1 MAVNIQQIQDLLGTG
16 LSPEVVASAVGCTE
30 SYVSQLMSDE
40 AFAAIVIEKRSKA
53 LTKNNERDLSIDE
66 LEDKT
71 IRKLNQVIDMVHK
84 PMELMHLFKAINSA
98 KRRGIQ
104 PQHQATQRQQVVVLA
119 IPERVKSQF
128 RLSANREI
136 IDHGEQTLVTMD
148 SQTLLKR
155 VAGDAET
162 KGTGNGNRYKE
173 LAASLRKEEA
183 IDAEVLDI

>member
-1 MAVNIQQIQDLLGTG
+1 MAVNIQQIQDLLGNG

-40 AFAAIVIEKRSKA
+40 AFAAIVIEKRSAA

-71 IRKLNQVIDMVHK
+71 IRKLNQVLDMVHK
-84 PMELMHLFKAINSA
+84 PMELMHLFKTINGA
-98 KRRGIQ
+98 RRRGVQ
-104 PQHQATQRQQVVVLA
+104 PQHQATNRQQVVVLA
-119 IPERVKSQF
+119 IPERVKAQF

-136 IDHGEQTLVTMD
+136 IDHGEQTLVTMT
-148 SQTLLKR
+148 SQELLKK
-155 VAGDAET
+155 VAIQVES
-162 KGTGNGNRYKE
+162 KGEGNGNRYKE

-183 IDAEVLDI
+183 IDADSLDV